1 MVDVGVGQHHDV
13 DVGRPKAE
21 VTVSLVGILASP
33 LKKAAVEQDRG
44 VLGVY
49 EVSRSGDIPTGRT
62 DELHV
67 HGTLLLFKGP
77 RAKGVCGFLRASDFG
92 LASWRPLPYASPMPN
107 LPRTRNR
114 SRDFDIVLWGATGFT
129 GQLVADYLVRNY
141 LHRDGNLAKLRLAL
155 AGRNQEKLDA
165 LAREIGA
172 PELPILI
179 GDSFDG
185 ASLDAIAS
193 RAEVVISAVGPYA
206 KYGHE
211 LVAACVRNATDYCD
225 LTGESNFI
233 RDMIDAHHETARN
246 NGARIVHC
254 CGFDSIP
261 SDLGTLMVQE
271 AMKKLHGKYAS
282 EVKMAADLKG
292 GPSGGTLATM
302 MNMVDEIKAN
312 PSVRK
317 VLGNPYALNPKGVR
331 GPDKSDQTGVRFDH
345 DFDMWTAPFVMAGIN
360 TRIVRRSHALMGL
373 PWGKDFRYSEVMS
386 AGKGPKGFTRAV
398 TIAGGIMGFLGLVA
412 FPLTRP
418 IIEKRLPAP
427 GEGPDKEAR
436 ENGFFKTRLI
446 ALGDGNEVRGIVEGY
461 QDPGYG
467 ATAIMLSE
475 AALCLALDGA
485 NLQSEGGITTPAVAM
500 GMRLIERLRNAGM
513 KFEIQSQTD
522 EVTETVAGD
531 ASVER
536 PQLVR

>member
-1 MVDVGVGQHHDV
+1 
-13 DVGRPKAE
+13 
-21 VTVSLVGILASP
+21 
-33 LKKAAVEQDRG
+33 
-44 VLGVY
+44 
-49 EVSRSGDIPTGRT
+49 
-62 DELHV
+62 
-67 HGTLLLFKGP
+67 
-77 RAKGVCGFLRASDFG
+77 
-92 LASWRPLPYASPMPN
+92 MPN

-141 LHRDGNLAKLRLAL
+141 LHRGGNPTKLRLAL
-155 AGRNQEKLDA
+155 AGRNEEKLKA
-165 LAREIGA
+165 LAQEIGA
-172 PELPILI
+172 SELPILI

-233 RDMIDAHHETARN
+233 RDMIDAHHETARS
-246 NGARIVHC
+246 NGTRIVHC
-254 CGFDSIP
+254 CGYDSIP

-271 AMKKLHGKYAS
+271 AMKKRYGAYAS
-282 EVKMAADLKG
+282 EVKMAAEAKG
-292 GPSGGTLATM
+292 GASGGTIASM
-302 MNMVDEIKAN
+302 INMFDEIKAN

-331 GPDKSDQTGVRFDH
+331 GPDKSDQTGVRFDQ
-345 DFDMWTAPFVMAGIN
+345 DFDKWTAPFVMAAIN
-360 TRIVRRSHALMGL
+360 TRVVRRSHALMGL

-386 AGKGPKGFTRAV
+386 TGKGPKGLVRAA
-398 TIAGGIMGFLGLVA
+398 TMTGGLAGFVGLVA

-418 IIEKRLPAP
+418 MIEKRLPAP

-436 ENGFFKTRLI
+436 ESGFFKTRLI
-446 ALGDGNEVRGIVEGY
+446 ALGDGHEVRGIVEGY

-485 NLQSEGGITTPAVAM
+485 DLRSEGGVITPAVAM
-500 GMRLIERLRNAGM
+500 GMRLIERLRDAGM
-513 KFEIQSQTD
+513 KFEIEGERD
-522 EVTETVAGD
+522 EVGD
-531 ASVER
+531 PVRSDADVER